1 MSKNH
6 IDPILALGTFTNGD
20 PGASAIS
27 ETAKTNGEWF
37 ANNST
42 VATPLPMTE
51 VLSSNITDINTARN
65 YVISQVALSYM
76 TVDEGMAYYNN
87 TVGSL
92 VSAVVKDLNN
102 QK

>member
-1 MSKNH
+1 
-6 IDPILALGTFTNGD
+6 
-20 PGASAIS
+20 
-27 ETAKTNGEWF
+27 
-37 ANNST
+37 
-42 VATPLPMTE
+42 
-51 VLSSNITDINTARN
+51 
-65 YVISQVALSYM
+65 M